1 MKFTFLGTG
10 TSQGVPVIG
19 CKCVVCQSDNPHDNR
34 LRSSGLLSSET
45 TTLVFDTGPDFR
57 EQMLRAKVD
66 RLDAV
71 VFTHAHR
78 DHVAGLDDVRSYNFL
93 QNMDM
98 PVYADAGTIG
108 HLKREFYYIFENSTY
123 PGVPRL
129 IMNQVETKPF
139 MVGDIPLTPIPV
151 KHGKMDVLGFR
162 TGPFAYITDASFI
175 PETSMALL
183 EGVEYLVLNAL
194 RIEPHHS
201 HFHLAGALE
210 IVKKLAPKRSYFI
223 HVSHLMGVEKDIIS
237 LMPEGV
243 ELAYDGQVISW

>member
-19 CKCVVCQSDNPHDNR
+19 CKCAVCLSAHPHDNR

-93 QNMDM
+93 QKKDM
-98 PVYADAGTIG
+98 PVYADAETLG
-108 HLKREFYYIFENSTY
+108 HLQREFYYIFENATY

-129 IMNQVETKPF
+129 QIHPLDLQPF
-139 MVGDIPLTPIPV
+139 TVGDIPLVPIPV

-162 TGPFAYITDASFI
+162 CGSFAYLTDASFI
-175 PETSMALL
+175 PENSMSLL

-201 HFHLAGALE
+201 HYHLEGALE
-210 IVKKLAPKRSYFI
+210 LVEKLRPRRAFFI
-223 HVSHLMGVEKDIIS
+223 HISHLMGKEEDIKP
-237 LMPEGV
+237 LLPEGV
-243 ELAYDGQVISW
+243 ELAWDGQTLSW